1 MEILSS
7 VIVKRGKERQLRS
20 RHPWLYSGAIE
31 RVDGRPEAGDVVRV
45 MTHERQFLAYGFY
58 NPKSQTSV
66 RLVEWAEDQ
75 RIDDAWWHRRIEDAF
90 RVRTASDGQSLRNEG
105 VRIVHGEADGLPGVV
120 CDLYGNYAVLQCTT
134 LSAERNKG
142 TILAAV
148 REVASGYGRA
158 VRGVYERSDI
168 DVRELEGLRPA
179 EGLLWGDRPSEPIE
193 IEENGLRV
201 FCSISGGQKGGYY
214 FDQRENR
221 QRVAEY
227 AAGRSVLDAFCYT
240 GAFSMHALRAGARHA
255 TLLDSSE
262 NALSLAATN
271 LATNGFDSSSWN
283 CEQSDVFKRL
293 RVYQGEGRRFDLVV
307 LDPPK
312 LATSRSAIEGAMR
325 AYKDLNL
332 QAMKLLAPG
341 GILATFSCSGR
352 VSREQFQMTIAW
364 AAQDAGRDALIL
376 ETLTQS
382 YDHPIRLS
390 FPESEYL
397 KGFILHIR

>member
-1 MEILSS
+1 MKVLSS
-7 VIVKRGKERQLRS
+7 VIVKPGKERQLRS
-20 RHPWLYSGAIE
+20 RHPWLFSGAIE
-31 RVDGRPEAGDVVRV
+31 RVDGKPEPGDVVAV

-66 RLVEWAEDQ
+66 RLVEWEEGRTVDES
-75 RIDDAWWHRRIEDAF
+75 WWHRRVEDAL
-90 RVRTASDGQSLRNEG
+90 RVRSSSDGGTLRNTG

-120 CDLYGNYAVLQCTT
+120 CDLYGDYAVIQCTT
-134 LSAERNKG
+134 LSADRNKA
-142 TILAAV
+142 IIVAAV
-148 REVASGYGRA
+148 REVASRYGRT
-158 VRGVYERSDI
+158 VRGAYERSDI
-168 DVRELEGLRPA
+168 DVRELEGLKPV
-179 EGLLWGDRPSEPIE
+179 EGSLWGDMPPEPIE

-201 FCSISGGQKGGYY
+201 LCSISGGQKGGYY

-221 QRVAEY
+221 QRVASY
-227 AAGRSVLDAFCYT
+227 ASGRSVLDAFCYT
-240 GAFSMHALRAGARHA
+240 GGFSMHALRAGARSA

-262 NALSLAATN
+262 NALSLAANN
-271 LATNGFDSSSWN
+271 LAANSFDPSVWD
-283 CEQSDVFKRL
+283 CDHSDVFKRL
-293 RVYQGEGRRFDLVV
+293 RGYQSEGKLFDLIV

-312 LATSRSAIEGAMR
+312 LATSRAAIDGAMR

-332 QAMKLLAPG
+332 QAMRLLTPG

-352 VSREQFQMTIAW
+352 ISREQFQTTIAW

-376 ETLTQS
+376 ETLAQS